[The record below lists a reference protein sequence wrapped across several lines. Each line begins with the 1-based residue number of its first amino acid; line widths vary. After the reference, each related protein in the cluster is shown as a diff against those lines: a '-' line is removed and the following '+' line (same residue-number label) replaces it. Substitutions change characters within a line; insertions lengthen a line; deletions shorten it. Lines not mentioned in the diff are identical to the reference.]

1 MIHPAG
7 DARFDAD
14 KPHNYDELWAKYD
27 EALATIELLR
37 HDSDSLH
44 EIGIYQYKHP
54 LENAVAY
61 QGALEHIRSA
71 IKEFVLGGSAIE
83 ASTRFAFDNS
93 LAKGRKM
100 AAELGKIMLRAYN
113 AEAENCVRY
122 VKAGNLKAAQKRL
135 TTAATTIARYASMM
149 EMQISKDYH
158 ELRMRE
164 LELVADYQMKVQ
176 EEREA
181 AREER
186 ARLREEQRA
195 ERELRAERERLEKER
210 EHYATALAALELSG
224 LDGNRQA
231 LADKLAELDAAIAD
245 NDYRIAN
252 IRAGY
257 VYVISNVGSFGQGIV
272 KIGMTRRIDPM
283 ERVREL
289 GSASVPF
296 GFDVH
301 ALFFSDDAVGVEAE
315 LHRRFAHK
323 RVNRVNLRREY
334 FYTAPSEVKLE
345 LADIARGSL
354 LEFKEQADAEQY
366 HTSELIRADETTPQA
381 STTNPPL
388 MPEPVPGIPSSY

>member
-1 MIHPAG
+1 MILH
-7 DARFDAD
+7 ARESGSSI
-14 KPHNYDELWAKYD
+14 PENYDELLAQYE

-37 HDSDSLH
+37 RDTDALH
-44 EIGIYQYKHP
+44 EIGVYQYNHP

-61 QGALEHIRSA
+61 QEARENIRTA
-71 IKEFVLGGSAIE
+71 IKKFMMSGSAIE

-100 AAELGKIMLRAYN
+100 ATELGKIMLRAYN
-113 AEAENCVRY
+113 AEAENCVRT

-135 TTAATTIARYASMM
+135 TTASTAIARYASMM
-149 EMQISKDYH
+149 EMRISAEYH
-158 ELRMRE
+158 DLRMRE
-164 LELVADYQMKVQ
+164 LELVADFQMKVQ

-186 ARLREEQRA
+186 ARLREEQQA

-210 EHYATALAALELSG
+210 EHYANALAALDLSG
-224 LDGNRQA
+224 LDGNRQE
-231 LADKLAELDAAIAD
+231 LADKLAELDTAIAE

-257 VYVISNVGSFGQGIV
+257 VYVISNVGSFGPDIV

-283 ERVREL
+283 DRVREL
-289 GSASVPF
+289 GRTSVPF

-301 ALFFSDDAVGVEAE
+301 ALFFSEDAVGVEAE
-315 LHRRFAHK
+315 LHRRFANK

-334 FYTAPSEVKLE
+334 FYTTPAAVKSQ
-345 LADIARGSL
+345 LAEIARGSL

-366 HTSELIRADETTPQA
+366 HTSELIRVHEATGEPLTTAPTADQSEDE
-381 STTNPPL
+381 L
-388 MPEPVPGIPSSY
+388 IDDDD